1 MRASQGRDFLRRRN
15 LTLSD
20 TSLIS
25 NEAMIQKI
33 IDLDYASYRRQRP
46 EMRAIVETVASLAS
60 EITDGFPIKFGG
72 VSEG

>member
-1 MRASQGRDFLRRRN
+1 MRESTEPFFRYPWVQKRLRMTLSEASMKLDESPGIIEAEEA

-33 IDLDYASYRRQRP
+33 IDLDYAAYRRQRP
-46 EMRAIVETVASLAS
+46 EL
-60 EITDGFPIKFGG
+60 
-72 VSEG
+72 